1 MQTIEGIR
9 ETVSSESGFVVDTTF
24 VLFFLALEFGR
35 SLASFGI
42 DSVLLGNSLIM
53 LAIVPYFLVNASI
66 GRDFGK
72 WLAGR
77 SVITVFATL
86 LGVVFDQTI
95 CLVLPDVMRYIPMA
109 LLIVSAMT
117 SCYFQFYSLLRL
129 RPAK

>member
-35 SLASFGI
+35 SLISFGV
-42 DSVLLGNSLIM
+42 DSILLGISLAM
-53 LAIVPYFLVNASI
+53 LVVVPYFLVNASI
-66 GRDFGK
+66 SKDFGK

-77 SVITVFATL
+77 SLITAFATL

-95 CLVLPDVMRYIPMA
+95 GLVLPDVMRYIPMA

>member
-95 CLVLPDVMRYIPMA
+95 GLVLPDVMRYIPMA

>member
-9 ETVSSESGFVVDTTF
+9 ETVAPESGFVVDTTF

-35 SLASFGI
+35 SLISFGV
-42 DSVLLGNSLIM
+42 DSVLLGISLAM
-53 LAIVPYFLVNASI
+53 LVVAPYFLVNASI
-66 GRDFGK
+66 SKDFGK

-77 SVITVFATL
+77 SLITAFATL

-95 CLVLPDVMRYIPMA
+95 GLVLPDVMRYIPMA
-109 LLIVSAMT
+109 LLIVSAT
-117 SCYFQFYSLLRL
+117 ASCYFQFYSLLRL